1 MEGNTTIPQQPGP
14 APAQTS
20 NGGLFGSPPEAF
32 DGDRAK
38 AQAFYRSFV
47 RYWKL
52 NIDKT
57 VVTEPYR
64 RVALFLSYLKGP
76 KVEDWADAQQKKMD
90 DNVAIGRIRAS
101 ERHWTDFKDAYDA
114 NFKDLGEKINAQHQL
129 ENLKMQ
135 GQDIDSYIA
144 KFETLMGLAGYKKGE
159 VGTLTLF
166 KKGLPFG
173 LNIRIVSNTTP
184 VPANLEEWIK
194 AARDQQLKWLQIQE
208 ITGKKPL
215 NPKHA
220 AIASALKAKG
230 HGNQGHQRRH
240 PDAMDVDL
248 GQTGAGTTRAYPKLS
263 PEERKKLRDNGG
275 CFRCRQIGHF
285 STNCPLGK
293 AEQGRQTPTVKA
305 QGEPSKKEKL
315 TREELQEL
323 LQDEG
328 TRQELFDEIV
338 DSGFA

>member
-1 MEGNTTIPQQPGP
+1 MAGPQASTAIPHTGS
-14 APAQTS
+14 APTQTS
-20 NGGLFGSPPEAF
+20 NGGLFGSPPEPF
-32 DGDRAK
+32 DGDRTK
-38 AQAFYRSFV
+38 AQAFFRSFV

-52 NIDKT
+52 NTDKT

-90 DNVAIGRIRAS
+90 DNVTNGRAKTS
-101 ERHWTDFKDAYDA
+101 ERHWTEFKDAFDS

-135 GQDIDSYIA
+135 GHDIDSYIA
-144 KFETLMGLAGYKKGE
+144 KFETLMGLAGYKKDE

-173 LNIRIVSNTTP
+173 LNVRIVSNTTP
-184 VPANLEEWIK
+184 VPANLEEWVK
-194 AARDQQLKWLQIQE
+194 AAREQQLKWLQIQE
-208 ITGKKPL
+208 ITGKRPL
-215 NPKHA
+215 NPKHV
-220 AIASALKAKG
+220 AIANALKAKG
-230 HGNQGHQRRH
+230 HGNQGYQKRH

-248 GQTGAGTTRAYPKLS
+248 GQTATGATRAYPKLS
-263 PEERKKLRDNGG
+263 PEERKRLRENGG

-285 STNCPLGK
+285 STNCPLGRTEK
-293 AEQGRQTPTVKA
+293 PAPTVKA
-305 QGEPSKKEKL
+305 QGEPPQKEKL
-315 TREELQEL
+315 TREEIQAL